1 MKIFHESVSFGIY
14 PVNMTLVNV
23 TPFFKSCK
31 RAISVPP
38 CSSKVLCNWNYKYV
52 DENSTS
58 FLKKIDLEKVTLPVT
73 HLRTSLELFSSKLTL
88 AVFVDSSKSFN
99 TVDQNI
105 FLDKY
110 SLSRSLVYVEQKIIV
125 FSGFQATF

>member
-1 MKIFHESVSFGIY
+1 MKTVS
-14 PVNMTLVNV
+14 
-23 TPFFKSCK
+23 
-31 RAISVPP
+31 
-38 CSSKVLCNWNYKYV
+38 
-52 DENSTS
+52 S
-58 FLKKIDLEKVTLPVT
+58 FLKKIDIEKVTLPVT

-88 AVFVDSSKSFN
+88 VVFVDSSKAFN